1 MILEENTRTSK
12 EGNQGRRGDNA
23 DRPRSR
29 DNLSKKK
36 ERKKQEN
43 KEILH
48 KGYAFSV
55 IVNGT
60 LTQSKNS
67 LIVVTYPTE
76 QPHGRISVVA
86 FGVGFVLIGNQLIK
100 TFKMAGCL
108 PDRLRMSY

>member
-12 EGNQGRRGDNA
+12 QGNQGRRGGNA

-29 DNLSKKK
+29 DNMSKKK
-36 ERKKQEN
+36 EEEN

-48 KGYAFSV
+48 KEYAFSV
-55 IVNGT
+55 IVNGN

-76 QPHGRISVVA
+76 QPHDRVSVVA

-100 TFKMAGCL
+100 TFKMAGYL
-108 PDRLRMSY
+108 PDRPRMSY